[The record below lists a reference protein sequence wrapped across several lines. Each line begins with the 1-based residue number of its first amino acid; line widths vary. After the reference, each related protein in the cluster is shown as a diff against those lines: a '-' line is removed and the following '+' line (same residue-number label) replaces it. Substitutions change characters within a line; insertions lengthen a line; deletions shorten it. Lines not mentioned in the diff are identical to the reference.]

1 VDVLTRA
8 IADMDSVRLIHV
20 GALIDAPFPDDPR
33 FVHHGPVPQWELKEF
48 YAAAHVFALASRQ
61 DGLAMVLCQ
70 ALASGLPLVCT
81 DRTGGADFGLLG
93 LARLIRVVPA
103 EDAAALRHALSQSLD
118 DATGKTSVAPIT
130 EAEREMLSWR
140 AYALR
145 HLEVM
150 IDMQQSPLR
159 SA

>member
-1 VDVLTRA
+1 
-8 IADMDSVRLIHV
+8 MDSVRLIHV

-33 FVHHGPVPQWELKEF
+33 FVHHEPVPQWELKEF
-48 YAAAHVFALASRQ
+48 YAAAHVFALASRE
-61 DGLAMVLCQ
+61 DGFATVLGQ

-81 DRTGGADFGLLG
+81 DRTGGADFGLFGLG
-93 LARLIRVVPA
+93 RLIRVVPA

-118 DATGKTSVAPIT
+118 DAIDQISVAPIT
-130 EAEREMLSWR
+130 QAEREMLSWR
-140 AYALR
+140 TYAIR
-145 HLEVM
+145 HLEAM